1 MTDTALPTMTPLVVP
16 SAEFWTIT
24 PFTMTVPEAWT
35 AKQTVDHL
43 VYATSPDGGSTIA
56 VRWQRVPAGLGLVAS
71 TDVHVANIRRADGD
85 AKLVEAKPGKL
96 NGVKSLMRVT
106 EFSTAERPV
115 AQLYLALH
123 GPKFGDDQP
132 IELFE
137 LVAHIPQGD
146 TDAFREALAICSS
159 FRFTLQRNEEA

>member
-106 EFSTAERPV
+106 EFSTPERPV